1 MALSHQTS
9 EINVSCYTESHA
21 YDIISLIYSIL
32 QNDDIIVLCCSMKLV
47 FDSCSV
53 IFGAQNYFVHC
64 QIEDYN
70 YTQIFLFEQKTNF

>member
-1 MALSHQTS
+1 
-9 EINVSCYTESHA
+9 
-21 YDIISLIYSIL
+21 
-32 QNDDIIVLCCSMKLV
+32 MKLV

-70 YTQIFLFEQKTNF
+70 YTQIFLFEQKTNFWIFYYFARWLRRWTIAKHPVVVVAVAVVK